1 MKIDYRRSLRKW
13 IALLI
18 AAVSYFV
25 IHEGAHWIYAMYA
38 GAFRQINF
46 LGIGIQIDIYRELMS
61 DMQFGIF
68 NLAAPVATIIT
79 GYILLAFTSKFLL
92 IKSDYL
98 RAVAYYLTIVF
109 LILDPLYL
117 SVIYPFV
124 GGGDM
129 NGIVM
134 LMPELTARLIF
145 GMLAIVNTV
154 IVIKIIVPKYRQTY
168 IKPHA

>member
-68 NLAAPVATIIT
+68 NLAAPVSTIIA